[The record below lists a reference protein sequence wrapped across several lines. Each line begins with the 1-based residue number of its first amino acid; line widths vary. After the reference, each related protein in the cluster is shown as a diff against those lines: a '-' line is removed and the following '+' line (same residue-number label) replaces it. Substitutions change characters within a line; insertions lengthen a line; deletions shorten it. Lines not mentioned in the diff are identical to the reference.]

1 MKTIKVVYW
10 SGTGNTQAMAQA
22 IAEGVE
28 KGEAKADL
36 LDVDTIKADDL
47 KDDSIFAMGCPA
59 MGDEVLEEGSME
71 PFMEELES
79 NLSGKQV
86 ALFGSY
92 GWGDGQWMRDW
103 EERVTEKG
111 GKLVEGKG
119 LMCCEEPDDQVLEDC
134 LKLGEKLAKL

>member
-36 LDVDTIKADDL
+36 LDVDTIQADDL
-47 KDDSIFAMGCPA
+47 KDDSILVLGCPA

-79 NLSGKQV
+79 SLSGKQV

-134 LKLGEKLAKL
+134 RKLGEKLAKL

>member
-1 MKTIKVVYW
+1 
-10 SGTGNTQAMAQA
+10 
-22 IAEGVE
+22 
-28 KGEAKADL
+28 
-36 LDVDTIKADDL
+36 
-47 KDDSIFAMGCPA
+47 

-134 LKLGEKLAKL
+134 RKLGEKLAKL